1 MLFIALVLFIT
12 GLAFTGPNAYFY
24 VSNWGMPWGL
34 LPVRFGV
41 ALGSVLLYLC
51 GLTLL
56 MAGWYHFRE
65 PFEHR
70 RSSAEGPVRR
80 PRRWL
85 GNLAAAPLAI
95 AGAFLVVFEIG
106 TGVAS
111 GIQQSGSYSIPASN
125 IDALRGDTCAMADKV
140 LVESDPNA
148 ALLTP
153 VDGEV
158 AEGLSGP
165 ADPGGDAPATSGFTP
180 NGLPMTLDATASQ
193 VSLGVLGG
201 NVAASPDVLNSNT
214 GGTGGGELDQAG
226 VNGSTA
232 KLPFDL
238 DPATTP
244 VLGSYFQNEQVPAYL
259 TSSWYSLPARSADMP
274 LVTMAVAGQFD
285 IEDLQLEYS
294 TGSGDRDEDY
304 QVAGSVDMIDPGPS
318 PSWRNLRV
326 YRSSF
331 PDDTTAI
338 RIVAKDENLAQ
349 DRFMAVT
356 PPRAPRLETLQ
367 QMVGS
372 TDPVQID
379 WTSGLAF
386 PCQRPFDHK
395 YGVAEIPQWRIGPG
409 ADLNAAVSAWQDSFG
424 GGPLGWI
431 EIALDQTT
439 IPSYL
444 EDDIG
449 RNWGTLEKYE
459 PYGEPADLAQLNLD
473 KVTRSGLWS
482 PAPIRY

>member
-1 MLFIALVLFIT
+1 
-12 GLAFTGPNAYFY
+12 
-24 VSNWGMPWGL
+24 MPWGV

-51 GLTLL
+51 GLALVI
-56 MAGWYHFRE
+56 AGWFHFRE
-65 PFEHR
+65 PFER
-70 RSSAEGPVRR
+70 TRSARGGPVRR

-111 GIQQSGSYSIPASN
+111 GIEQSGSYSIPASN
-125 IDALRGDTCAMADKV
+125 VDALRGDTCAMADKV

-153 VDGEV
+153 VDGNV
-158 AEGLSGP
+158 AAGLSGP
-165 ADPGGDAPATSGFTP
+165 ADPGADAPPTSGFTP

-193 VSLGVLGG
+193 ASLGVLGG

-214 GGTGGGELDQAG
+214 GGTGGGELDRAG

-238 DPATTP
+238 SSDTTP

-259 TSSWYSLPARSADMP
+259 TSSWYTLPPRSADMP

-294 TGSGDRDEDY
+294 NGSGDRDEDY

-331 PDDTTAI
+331 PDDATAV

-356 PPRAPRLETLQ
+356 PPRSPRLETLQ

-431 EIALDQTT
+431 EVALEETT

-459 PYGEPADLAQLNLD
+459 PYGEPADLAQLQLAT
-473 KVTRSGLWS
+473 VTRSGLWS